1 MVKRNQELNK
11 QAIELFDKMRTQKA
25 DPSQTAADTDGKPPE
40 EAKQAPASASGATN
54 DATTLQPEEAKK
66 QADELKEVM
75 KIAQQIEKAE
85 EEDLM
90 KRALEE
96 S

>member
-1 MVKRNQELNK
+1 MRLK
-11 QAIELFDKMRTQKA
+11 QQAVPADAKPDEKIDTAGA
-25 DPSQTAADTDGKPPE
+25 DPTKLATPT
-40 EAKQAPASASGATN
+40 SATGATN
-54 DATTLQPEEAKK
+54 PTTNMTPDEAKK

-85 EEDLM
+85 EEELM

-96 S
+96 SEK